1 MILDY
6 GNTHF
11 DDVNGEVWT
20 DTLKPYS
27 HFRGI
32 LSVEEYL
39 DYRDEF
45 MERYG
50 DEDDDAAN
58 EDDYADDEDD
68 DDETEGD
75 DSDAEEIG

>member
-11 DDVNGEVWT
+11 DDVTGEVCT

-32 LSVEEYL
+32 LSVEDYL
-39 DYRDEF
+39 DYREDF
-45 MERYG
+45 LERYG
-50 DEDDDAAN
+50 DEDDDV
-58 EDDYADDEDD
+58 DDEYDD
-68 DDETEGD
+68 NETEGD
-75 DSDAEEIG
+75 DSDAEDIG